1 MSESKNIHDQ
11 KVIEE
16 LKKRLKENIYKQK
29 EVKVSV
35 DKLSEFIGELSSR
48 EEKALRKSRH
58 GNLYKLIS
66 VCLEKEK
73 GEREL
78 CIKEIIHTKCD
89 DHFTEFAQCLIK
101 SKRAGGSKAHCNAF
115 GKKYFQ
121 CFGGNSRNL
130 VMSSLNIY

>member
-1 MSESKNIHDQ
+1 MSETKNIHDQ
-11 KVIEE
+11 KVVEE

-48 EEKALRKSRH
+48 EERALRKSRH

-73 GEREL
+73 GER
-78 CIKEIIHTKCD
+78 
-89 DHFTEFAQCLIK
+89 
-101 SKRAGGSKAHCNAF
+101 
-115 GKKYFQ
+115 
-121 CFGGNSRNL
+121 
-130 VMSSLNIY
+130 